1 MLYHVGIDLGGTNIV
16 AGVVNESFEI
26 ISRAK
31 LPTARPRSAR
41 EILFDCARAVRQ
53 AVESAGLS
61 MDVIEAVGIGSP
73 GTIDSDRGVIEYAN
87 NLDFYDVPAA
97 DILGELLS
105 RPVHAENDA
114 NAAAYGEYLAGSAKG
129 ARNAVCITLGTGVG
143 GGVIIDG
150 RIYSGFNY
158 AGAELGHM
166 VIEVDGPECT
176 CGRRG
181 CFEVFSSATGLVRM
195 TREAMKAHPESV
207 MHTMGEPGGRTAF
220 NAMRQGDS
228 AGKEV
233 VDSYIKYLAAGIAN
247 VINIFQ
253 PEILSIGGGV
263 CNEGDALLNPL
274 KEAVAGEV
282 YTRRGQKNTKIVIA
296 TLGND
301 AGIIGAAFLGQEK

>member
-1 MLYHVGIDLGGTNIV
+1 M
-16 AGVVNESFEI
+16 
-26 ISRAK
+26 
-31 LPTARPRSAR
+31 
-41 EILFDCARAVRQ
+41 
-53 AVESAGLS
+53 
-61 MDVIEAVGIGSP
+61 
-73 GTIDSDRGVIEYAN
+73 
-87 NLDFYDVPAA
+87 
-97 DILGELLS
+97 S
-105 RPVHAENDA
+105 RPVHVENDA

-129 ARNAVCITLGTGVG
+129 AKNAVCITLGTGVG

-301 AGIIGAAFLGQEK
+301 AGIIGAAFLGQGK